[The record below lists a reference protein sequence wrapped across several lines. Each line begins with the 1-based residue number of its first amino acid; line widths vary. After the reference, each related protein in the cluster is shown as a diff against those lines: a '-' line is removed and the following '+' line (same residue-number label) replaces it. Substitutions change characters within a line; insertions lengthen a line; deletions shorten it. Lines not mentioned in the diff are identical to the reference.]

1 MSCTV
6 PQNLFGR
13 LADEQTGVLGY
24 LKKISAQQKQCTTYH
39 QLALERQDVLIV
51 VMSSQLV
58 EITTDTELLP
68 APPTSKLPY
77 HFLLCK
83 QLIQHNLD

>member
-1 MSCTV
+1 MKHLSYVT
-6 PQNLFGR
+6 
-13 LADEQTGVLGY
+13 
-24 LKKISAQQKQCTTYH
+24 H

-58 EITTDTELLP
+58 QITTDTELLP

-77 HFLLCK
+77 NFLLCK
-83 QLIQHNLD
+83 QLVQHNLD